1 MLLHIGILHIPFRL
15 LIIIL
20 RIRILLNLLSFVF
33 IQFPGSIGI
42 ALASADILF
51 LAHSAAANLS
61 GSAMGSPAILIDIR
75 NAEVIIFIT
84 RSVMDISA
92 IANSLDRESVHMP
105 VHHVQFVDK
114 LLHIMIS
121 RQPAKTLPVA
131 HHIFHIAPP
140 VFALYPPD
148 RAAVTKEVG
157 TYDISNSTLGHSTL
171 RFYKIF
177 LIPADG
183 TAYDA

>member
-1 MLLHIGILHIPFRL
+1 
-15 LIIIL
+15 
-20 RIRILLNLLSFVF
+20 LLSFVI

-42 ALASADILF
+42 ALGSADILF
-51 LAHSAAANLS
+51 LAHSAAANLP
-61 GSAMGSPAILIDIR
+61 GSTMSSPAIFIDIG
-75 NAEVIIFIT
+75 NTEVIIFIT
-84 RSVMDISA
+84 RSMMDTSA

-105 VHHVQFVDK
+105 VHHVQLVDK

-121 RQPAKTLPVA
+121 RQPAKALPVA

-140 VFALYPPD
+140 VFALYPPN
-148 RAAVTKEVG
+148 RAAVTKKVG
-157 TYDISNSTLGHSTL
+157 TYDISDRAFGHPAL

-183 TAYDA
+183 TA